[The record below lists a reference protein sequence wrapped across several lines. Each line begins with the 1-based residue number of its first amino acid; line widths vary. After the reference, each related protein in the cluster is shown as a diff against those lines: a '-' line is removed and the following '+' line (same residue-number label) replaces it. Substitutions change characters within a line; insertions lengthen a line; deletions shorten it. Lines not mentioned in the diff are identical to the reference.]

1 MTIRS
6 HPLITGVTIGNYE
19 HRLGLFADDIVIFL
33 RHLAQSL
40 PTLIKLLDTFGSIS
54 GYKVNN
60 TKSNIM
66 FFRKTERDNPPLV
79 NTFHNSPHGFTY
91 LGIKITPDINDIVHT
106 NYDPIL
112 KSVSESLK
120 RWSELPISI
129 IGRVNIIKINI
140 LPKLLYLFQSIPFQ
154 PPSNLFP
161 KWKEMTK
168 LYLEQQ
174 TPKT

>member
-19 HRLGLFADDIVIFL
+19 HRLGLFADDIAIFL

-120 RWSELPISI
+120 RWSELPISM
-129 IGRVNIIKINI
+129 IGRVNIIKMNI
-140 LPKLLYLFQSIPFQ
+140 LPKLLCKTFY
-154 PPSNLFP
+154 SNLSLCSP
-161 KWKEMTK
+161 
-168 LYLEQQ
+168 LLIYS
-174 TPKT
+174 PN